1 MEFPGVKEFLVRYS
15 QRAAKE
21 KVDLL
26 GFYLPPYNY
35 AIGQML
41 EQAITASK
49 SLDNKV
55 LADYLRRKE
64 LQTIVGPVRFGKDGE
79 WATPRIVM
87 IQFRGVSGR
96 NIEQFRQPGKQ
107 VILEP
112 EKLQTGKLVAPFE
125 QARR

>member
-1 MEFPGVKEFLVRYS
+1 MEFPGVRDFLARYS
-15 QRAAKE
+15 ERAAQA

-41 EQAITASK
+41 AQAITATK

-55 LADYLRRKE
+55 LADYLRSNE

-79 WATPRIVM
+79 WANPRIVM
-87 IQFRGVSGR
+87 IQFRGISGR
-96 NIEQFRQPGKQ
+96 NVEQFRQPGKQ

-112 EKLQTGKLVAPFE
+112 EKFQTGKLLAPFE